1 MKKLLVIIA
10 VLSMIFAFTS
20 CSKPQEV
27 TIEQYFRA
35 MKSGEKG
42 DLDTMSSMA
51 VEPVYIKSK
60 SYIITSISEPEVKE
74 YELPALIEAFEK
86 AKKER
91 QDQIGLALD
100 KKNELED
107 LEFELEDTKSRRKR
121 NEIKKKIEAA
131 KEAAEVEKKKVG
143 EIRKRVAEI
152 KGKIEIEKRYITM
165 SSGMKDALENFGGRS
180 ETNKADLKVTLE
192 DGSEKDYVMV
202 LRRYFLTLPGAQKEK
217 KGRLIILA
225 FKTAEDF
232 AKEEAAPV
240 EAAPAEEKPAEEA
253 APAAEGEKKEAAPAE
268 EKKTEE
274 TAKQ

>member
-20 CSKPQEV
+20 CSKPEEV

-51 VEPVYIKSK
+51 VEPVYIKAQ
-60 SYIITSISEPEVKE
+60 SYVITAVTEPEVKD
-74 YELPALIEAFEK
+74 YELPAMLAAFEK

-121 NEIKKKIEAA
+121 AELKKKIEEAMTAA
-131 KEAAEVEKKKVG
+131 DVEKKKVG
-143 EIRKRVAEI
+143 DARKKVAEL
-152 KGKIEIEKRYITM
+152 KAQIEMEKRLISM
-165 SSGMKDALENFGGRS
+165 SSGMKDTLENFGGRS
-180 ETNKADLKVTLE
+180 ETQIANLTVTLK
-192 DGSEKDYVMV
+192 DGTEQDFVMKI
-202 LRRYFLTLPGAQKEK
+202 RRYFLTLPGAEKEK
-217 KGRLIILA
+217 KGRIIILA

-232 AKEEAAPV
+232 AKDEAATKEAPV
-240 EAAPAEEKPAEEA
+240 EEKPAEEA
-253 APAAEGEKKEAAPAE
+253 APAEGEAKPEEKAE

-274 TAKQ
+274 AAKQ